1 MAITKKLFERRKHKR
16 FQVEPGVVALLTPRW
31 PHPTM
36 VGDVLDISSNGLA
49 LRYIA
54 DEAPSDRLS
63 SELTLVSPEHSF
75 RLAKLPI
82 RAVSDFEIAKVPF
95 SFAAPRRLGLQF
107 GELTQ
112 DQTSQLEYLI
122 MSHTTKDA

>member
-1 MAITKKLFERRKHKR
+1 MAITKKLFERRKYKR
-16 FQVEPGVVALLTPRW
+16 FQVKSGVVAVLTPRW

-63 SELTLVSPEHSF
+63 ELTLVSPEHRF

-95 SFAAPRRLGLQF
+95 GFVAPRRLGLQF

-122 MSHTTKDA
+122 GNHTANDA

>member
-1 MAITKKLFERRKHKR
+1 MAITKKLFERRKYKR
-16 FQVEPGVVALLTPRW
+16 FQVKPGVVAVLTPRW

-63 SELTLVSPEHSF
+63 ELTLVSPEHRF

-95 SFAAPRRLGLQF
+95 SFAAP
-107 GELTQ
+107 
-112 DQTSQLEYLI
+112 
-122 MSHTTKDA
+122 